1 MTSLVPVADLAR
13 ELGPFDESDTERAA
27 GFLEE
32 ASELARELGRLAWT
46 DTEGAYPAP
55 VRVRL
60 VVKAAARRAFVEDPE
75 GYASESLGDWTG
87 RKTAGELDEVGVFFT
102 PSEEAKVRIAAGKAA
117 GAYSVRTPSAYAA
130 TAASTLYAPVSNPS
144 GSPIPLL
151 AAEEVYE

>member
-13 ELGPFDESDTERAA
+13 ELGDFDESDTARAA

-46 DTEGAYPAP
+46 APDGAYPAP

-75 GYASESLGDWTG
+75 GSSREGLGDWNGSRPDT
-87 RKTAGELDEVGVFFT
+87 ELDETGVFFT
-102 PSEEAKVRIAAGKAA
+102 PAEEARIRIAAGRAA
-117 GAYSVRTPSAYAA
+117 GAYSVRTPSPYGAL
-130 TAASTLYAPVSNPS
+130 TSDTLYAPVSNPS
-144 GSPIPLL
+144 GRPIPLL
-151 AAEEVYE
+151 AAEELP